1 MMYGIMKF
9 MMIIS
14 IVINSFV
21 ISAPLGGFKFCG
33 KDLSDILA
41 EVCSGRGYNVAFD
54 KGSHNNHRTKR
65 GIVDECCR
73 RFCTWTTLEAY
84 CSPVSYSPTPS
95 DKFSVRKRNELKEKT
110 QEIAGDT
117 YAVLGEPTRH
127 QKRKLF
133 AHSDIDPHWPET
145 SLRFSSQIKASH
157 NNVLHGSYPN
167 NKVKRNGHA
176 SDGST
181 SLSSMNDLLETE
193 GILAQLNDPHVV
205 KERIRHPRTHSSR
218 AYRLKKTNLRA

>member
-167 NKVKRNGHA
+167 NKANLDEDKFPRRVNKSEVCINHSMPVR
-176 SDGST
+176 SFST
-181 SLSSMNDLLETE
+181 M
-193 GILAQLNDPHVV
+193 
-205 KERIRHPRTHSSR
+205 
-218 AYRLKKTNLRA
+218 NLRSFFKLAKN